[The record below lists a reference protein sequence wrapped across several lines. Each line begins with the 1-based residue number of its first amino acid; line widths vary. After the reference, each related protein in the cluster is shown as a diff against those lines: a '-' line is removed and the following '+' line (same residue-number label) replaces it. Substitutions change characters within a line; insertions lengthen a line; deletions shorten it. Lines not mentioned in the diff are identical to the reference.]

1 MRFLL
6 GFSLRSFALKYL
18 FLGDEEAAAAT
29 EEWTTEQSVQ
39 KSLEPTHAESAAIS
53 HHEGNRF

>member
-1 MRFLL
+1 MRYFT
-6 GFSLRSFALKYL
+6 LKYL
-18 FLGDEEAAAAT
+18 FLGDEEATTAAAT
-29 EEWTTEQSVQ
+29 EGWTTEQSVQ

>member
-1 MRFLL
+1 ML
-6 GFSLRSFALKYL
+6 GFSIRSFALKYL